1 LAYTV
6 NPVEPQYWPSG
17 LGRHRERFAEATV
30 VEYVPAGQFVQL
42 PADTPPE
49 DSRYFP
55 ATHVLQLVKLTVSW

>member
-17 LGRHRERFAEATV
+17 HGTHSETFPTATA

-55 ATHVLQLVKLTVSW
+55 ATHALQVVRLSVS